1 MTSLLENLIFRDFWL
16 KLFSVALASLIWV
29 TVNIAIQNQI
39 APVTSLPLLKPE
51 RRTFSNLPVVV
62 MSSAEDTRT
71 AHVNPKE
78 VEVTV
83 EGEPKV
89 VKSLYSR
96 DIRVVVDLTGVEAA
110 HDMRKK
116 IEVSAPAGVTHIT
129 VDPQEVQ
136 VVYPPKN

>member
-1 MTSLLENLIFRDFWL
+1 MTTLLEQLIFKDLWL
-16 KLFSVALASLIWV
+16 KLFSLALATLIWV
-29 TVNIAIQNQI
+29 TVNIAIQNQV
-39 APVTSLPLLKPE
+39 APVTSLPLAKAE
-51 RRTFSNLPVVV
+51 RRTFSDLPVII
-62 MSSAEDTRT
+62 MSSAEDTRS

-83 EGEPKV
+83 EGDAKV

-96 DIRVVVDLTGVEAA
+96 DIRVVVDLTGIEAA
-110 HDMRKK
+110 HDMRKR

-136 VVYPPKN
+136 IIYPPKN